1 MPKVKSFR
9 ISFMASNP
17 LLNSEIV
24 LKAPAAIGAPM
35 TVQGAVQKTGILLG
49 LVSLTAA
56 FAWSRSKGMHADAS
70 IWIISGTVMALIA
83 ALVTCFKKEWS
94 PVSAPVYAAAEGLA
108 LGGIS
113 AFLDLRFPGIALQAC
128 MLTFG
133 TLFGLLGAYRM
144 GWIRATEKFKAVV
157 MAGTMAVGLVY
168 LVSMVVN
175 LFGAQVP
182 FIHSSGTI
190 GILFSAV
197 VVVLAAMNLVV
208 DFDFIEQAAD
218 AQAPRYMEW
227 YAAFGLMVSLVWLY
241 MEILKLLAKLAD
253 RR

>member
-1 MPKVKSFR
+1 M
-9 ISFMASNP
+9 
-17 LLNSEIV
+17 
-24 LKAPAAIGAPM
+24 GAPM
-35 TVQGAVQKTGILLG
+35 TAQGAVQKTGILLG

-56 FAWSRSKGMHADAS
+56 FAWNRSQGGHADAS
-70 IWIISGTVMALIA
+70 LWIISGTILGIIA

-94 PVSAPVYAAAEGLA
+94 PVSAPAYAAAEGLA

-113 AFLDLRFPGIALQAC
+113 AFLNAHYPGIALQAC

-144 GWIRATEKFKAVV
+144 GWVRASEQFKAVV
-157 MAGTMAVGLVY
+157 VAGTLAGGLGY
-168 LVSMVVN
+168 LVSMVFN

-182 FIHSSGTI
+182 FIHSSGTM
-190 GILFSAV
+190 GIVFSAV
-197 VVVLAAMNLVV
+197 VVVLAAMNLIL
-208 DFDFIEQAAD
+208 DFDFIEQAAS